1 MDNEQNQ
8 NKNSRI
14 IDVDL
19 QNEMRKSFLD
29 YSMSVI
35 VSRALPDVRDGLKP
49 VHRRILY
56 TMNQIG
62 LDPSKP
68 YHKCADTVGQVLG
81 SYHPHGDA
89 SVYDAMVRLAQDF
102 NTRYLLVDGHG
113 NFGSVDGDG
122 AAAMRYTEVRMT
134 KLTHEMIRDIE
145 KETVDF
151 SPNFDESLKEP
162 DVLPSRFPN
171 LLVNGSSGIAVGM
184 ATNLPPHNLT
194 EVIDGL
200 DYMIDNPD
208 CTLEDLMQFIKGPD
222 FPTGATIM
230 GKGGIKD
237 AYSTGRGLITLR
249 AKAEIETTSR
259 GRNRI
264 VVKEIPYQVN
274 KSKLIQKIAELVR
287 NKEIDGITDIRDE
300 SDRQGMRIVI
310 ELRKDANPKVTL
322 NLLYKR
328 TQMQTTFGV
337 INLALVDGEPK
348 TLTLKELMYYYLEHQ
363 KEIVTRRTIFDLKKA
378 EARAHIVEGL
388 LKALDYIDE
397 IIKLIRASKDDAEAR
412 SGLMSKFEFTEIQ
425 ANAILSMQLRRLTGL
440 EKDKLTAEY
449 EDLIKRINR
458 FNEILSS
465 ERILLGI
472 IKDELNEIKEK
483 YGDERRTDIVLNE
496 GEIDVLNLI
505 ADESVV
511 ITITDRGYIKR
522 VNENTYKAQKRG
534 GKGVKGLTTNVE
546 DVVDDLYTLTTHDE
560 VYFFTNLGKV
570 YSLRAYEIPESG
582 RTAKGTAIVNLLQIS
597 GGEKITQIIPIKK
610 NEERE
615 FMTFVTKNGIIK
627 KTELAQYENIRQSG
641 LIAINLDEDDDLIS
655 VYLTNEEDEI
665 ISTTRK
671 GKAIRINGKDV
682 RPTGRSTRGVKLIT
696 LEDGDSVVSSQVVG
710 KGAKL
715 LTITEKGYGKMT
727 SEEEYTTQSRG
738 GKGILTHRIN
748 EKTGAL
754 VTALVVYDEK
764 DLLLISSSGVIIR
777 ISAKEIAKSS
787 RATIGVKLMDI
798 GEEKIVSAIQTD
810 ETEE

>member
-1 MDNEQNQ
+1 M
-8 NKNSRI
+8 KNV
-14 IDVDL
+14 IDVKVEK
-19 QNEMRKSFLD
+19 EMKKSYLE
-29 YSMSVI
+29 YAMSVI
-35 VSRALPDVRDGLKP
+35 VARALPDVRDGLKP

-56 TMNQIG
+56 SMEELGVTN
-62 LDPSKP
+62 DKP
-68 YHKCADTVGQVLG
+68 YRKSARVVGDVLG
-81 SYHPHGDA
+81 KYHPHSDIA
-89 SVYDAMVRLAQDF
+89 VYDAMVRLAQDF

-274 KSKLIQKIAELVR
+274 KAKLIQKIAELVR

-397 IIKLIRASKDDAEAR
+397 IIKLIRGSKDDAEAR
-412 SGLMSKFEFTEIQ
+412 EGLMNRFEFTEIQ

-465 ERILLGI
+465 ERLLMSI
-472 IKDELNEIKEK
+472 IKEELNEIKEK

-511 ITITDRGYIKR
+511 ITITERGYIKR

-546 DVVDDLYTLTTHDE
+546 DVVNDLYTLTTHDE

-597 GGEKITQIIPIKK
+597 GGERITQIIPIKK
-610 NEERE
+610 NEERQ

-655 VYLTNEEDEI
+655 VYLTNEEDEF
-665 ISTTRK
+665 ISTTK
-671 GKAIRINGKDV
+671 NGKAIRINGKDV

-696 LEDGDSVVSSQVVG
+696 LEDGDNVVSSQVVG

-727 SEEEYTTQSRG
+727 SEEEYTVQSRG

-764 DLLLISSSGVIIR
+764 DLLLISSSGIIIR

>member
-1 MDNEQNQ
+1 M
-8 NKNSRI
+8 KNV
-14 IDVDL
+14 IDVKVEK
-19 QNEMRKSFLD
+19 EMKKSYLE
-29 YSMSVI
+29 YAMSVI
-35 VSRALPDVRDGLKP
+35 VARALPDVRDGLKP

-56 TMNQIG
+56 SMEELGVTN
-62 LDPSKP
+62 DKP
-68 YHKCADTVGQVLG
+68 YRKSARVVGDVLG
-81 SYHPHGDA
+81 KYHPHSDIA
-89 SVYDAMVRLAQDF
+89 VYDAMVRLAQDF

-162 DVLPSRFPN
+162 NVLPSRFPN

-208 CTLEDLMQFIKGPD
+208 CSLEDLMQFIKGPD

-264 VVKEIPYQVN
+264 IVKEIPYQVN
-274 KSKLIQKIAELVR
+274 KAKLIQKIAELVR

-397 IIKLIRASKDDAEAR
+397 IIKLIRGSKDDAEAR
-412 SGLMSKFEFTEIQ
+412 EGLMNRFEFTEIQ

-465 ERILLGI
+465 ERLLMSI
-472 IKDELNEIKEK
+472 IKEELNEIKEK

-511 ITITDRGYIKR
+511 ITITERGYIKR

-546 DVVDDLYTLTTHDE
+546 DVVNDLYTLTTHDE

-597 GGEKITQIIPIKK
+597 GGERITQIIPIKK
-610 NEERE
+610 NEERQ

-627 KTELAQYENIRQSG
+627 KTELVQYENIRQSG

-655 VYLTNEEDEI
+655 VYLTNEEDEF
-665 ISTTRK
+665 ISTTK
-671 GKAIRINGKDV
+671 NGKAIRINGKDV

-696 LEDGDSVVSSQVVG
+696 LEDGDNVVSSQVVG

-727 SEEEYTTQSRG
+727 SEEDYTVQSRG

-764 DLLLISSSGVIIR
+764 DLLLISSSGIIIR

>member
-1 MDNEQNQ
+1 M
-8 NKNSRI
+8 KNV
-14 IDVDL
+14 IDVKVEK
-19 QNEMRKSFLD
+19 EMKKSYLE
-29 YSMSVI
+29 YAMSVI
-35 VSRALPDVRDGLKP
+35 VARALPDVRDGLKP

-56 TMNQIG
+56 SMEELGVTN
-62 LDPSKP
+62 DKP
-68 YHKCADTVGQVLG
+68 YRKSARVVGDVLG
-81 SYHPHGDA
+81 KYHPHSDTA
-89 SVYDAMVRLAQDF
+89 VYNAMVRLAQDF
-102 NTRYLLVDGHG
+102 NTRYMLVDGHG

-412 SGLMSKFEFTEIQ
+412 SGLMSRFEFTEIQ

-665 ISTTRK
+665 ISTTRN

-727 SEEEYTTQSRG
+727 AEEEYTTQARG

-764 DLLLISSSGVIIR
+764 DLLLISSSGIIIR

>member
-1 MDNEQNQ
+1 M
-8 NKNSRI
+8 KNV
-14 IDVDL
+14 IDVKVEK
-19 QNEMRKSFLD
+19 EMKKSYLE
-29 YSMSVI
+29 YAMSVI
-35 VSRALPDVRDGLKP
+35 VARALPDVRDGLKP

-56 TMNQIG
+56 SMEELGVTN
-62 LDPSKP
+62 DKP
-68 YHKCADTVGQVLG
+68 YRKSARVVGDVLG
-81 SYHPHGDA
+81 KYHPHSDIA
-89 SVYDAMVRLAQDF
+89 VYDAMVRLAQDF

-194 EVIDGL
+194 EVVDGL

-641 LIAINLDEDDDLIS
+641 LIAINLDDDDDLIS

>member
-1 MDNEQNQ
+1 M
-8 NKNSRI
+8 KNV
-14 IDVDL
+14 IDVKVEK
-19 QNEMRKSFLD
+19 EMKKSYLE
-29 YSMSVI
+29 YAMSVI
-35 VSRALPDVRDGLKP
+35 VARALPDVRDGLKP

-56 TMNQIG
+56 SMEELGVTN
-62 LDPSKP
+62 DKP
-68 YHKCADTVGQVLG
+68 YRKSARVVGDVLG
-81 SYHPHGDA
+81 KYHPHSDIA
-89 SVYDAMVRLAQDF
+89 VYDAMVRLAQDF

-162 DVLPSRFPN
+162 NVLPSRFPN

-208 CTLEDLMQFIKGPD
+208 CSLEDLMQFIKGPD

-274 KSKLIQKIAELVR
+274 KAKLIQKIAELVR

-397 IIKLIRASKDDAEAR
+397 IIKLIRGSKDDAEAR
-412 SGLMSKFEFTEIQ
+412 EGLMNRFEFTEIQ

-465 ERILLGI
+465 ERLLMSI
-472 IKDELNEIKEK
+472 IKEELNEIKEK

-511 ITITDRGYIKR
+511 ITITERGYIKR

-546 DVVDDLYTLTTHDE
+546 DVVNDLYTLTTHDE

-597 GGEKITQIIPIKK
+597 GGERITQIIPIKK
-610 NEERE
+610 NEERQ

>member
-1 MDNEQNQ
+1 M
-8 NKNSRI
+8 KNV
-14 IDVDL
+14 IDVKVEK
-19 QNEMRKSFLD
+19 EMKKSYLE
-29 YSMSVI
+29 YAMSVI
-35 VSRALPDVRDGLKP
+35 VARALPDVRDGLKP

-56 TMNQIG
+56 SMEELGVTN
-62 LDPSKP
+62 DKP
-68 YHKCADTVGQVLG
+68 YRKSARVVGDVLG
-81 SYHPHGDA
+81 KYHPHSDTA
-89 SVYDAMVRLAQDF
+89 VYDAMVRLAQDF
-102 NTRYLLVDGHG
+102 NTRYMLVDGHG

-412 SGLMSKFEFTEIQ
+412 SGLMSRFEFTEIQ

-655 VYLTNEEDEI
+655 VYLTNEDDEI

-727 SEEEYTTQSRG
+727 AEEEYTTQARG

>member
-1 MDNEQNQ
+1 M
-8 NKNSRI
+8 KNV
-14 IDVDL
+14 IDVKVEK
-19 QNEMRKSFLD
+19 EMKKSYLE
-29 YSMSVI
+29 YAMSVI
-35 VSRALPDVRDGLKP
+35 VARALPDVRDGLKP

-56 TMNQIG
+56 SMEELGVTN
-62 LDPSKP
+62 DKP
-68 YHKCADTVGQVLG
+68 YRKSARVVGDVLG
-81 SYHPHGDA
+81 KYHPHSDTA
-89 SVYDAMVRLAQDF
+89 VYDAMVRLAQDF

-412 SGLMSKFEFTEIQ
+412 SGLMSKFEFT
-425 ANAILSMQLRRLTGL
+425 
-440 EKDKLTAEY
+440 
-449 EDLIKRINR
+449 
-458 FNEILSS
+458 
-465 ERILLGI
+465 
-472 IKDELNEIKEK
+472 
-483 YGDERRTDIVLNE
+483 
-496 GEIDVLNLI
+496 
-505 ADESVV
+505 
-511 ITITDRGYIKR
+511 
-522 VNENTYKAQKRG
+522 
-534 GKGVKGLTTNVE
+534 
-546 DVVDDLYTLTTHDE
+546 
-560 VYFFTNLGKV
+560 
-570 YSLRAYEIPESG
+570 
-582 RTAKGTAIVNLLQIS
+582 
-597 GGEKITQIIPIKK
+597 
-610 NEERE
+610 
-615 FMTFVTKNGIIK
+615 
-627 KTELAQYENIRQSG
+627 
-641 LIAINLDEDDDLIS
+641 
-655 VYLTNEEDEI
+655 
-665 ISTTRK
+665 
-671 GKAIRINGKDV
+671 
-682 RPTGRSTRGVKLIT
+682 
-696 LEDGDSVVSSQVVG
+696 
-710 KGAKL
+710 
-715 LTITEKGYGKMT
+715 
-727 SEEEYTTQSRG
+727 
-738 GKGILTHRIN
+738 
-748 EKTGAL
+748 
-754 VTALVVYDEK
+754 
-764 DLLLISSSGVIIR
+764 
-777 ISAKEIAKSS
+777 
-787 RATIGVKLMDI
+787 
-798 GEEKIVSAIQTD
+798 
-810 ETEE
+810 

>member
-1 MDNEQNQ
+1 M
-8 NKNSRI
+8 KNV
-14 IDVDL
+14 IDVKVEK
-19 QNEMRKSFLD
+19 EMKKSYLE
-29 YSMSVI
+29 YAMSVI
-35 VSRALPDVRDGLKP
+35 VARALPDVRDGLKP

-56 TMNQIG
+56 SMEELGVTN
-62 LDPSKP
+62 DKP
-68 YHKCADTVGQVLG
+68 YRKSARVVGDVLG
-81 SYHPHGDA
+81 KYHPHSDTA
-89 SVYDAMVRLAQDF
+89 VYDAMVRLSQDF

-184 ATNLPPHNLT
+184 ATNLPPHNLS

-696 LEDGDSVVSSQVVG
+696 LEDGDSVVSSQVIG

>member
-1 MDNEQNQ
+1 M
-8 NKNSRI
+8 KNV
-14 IDVDL
+14 IDVKVEK
-19 QNEMRKSFLD
+19 EMKKSYLE
-29 YSMSVI
+29 YAMSVI
-35 VSRALPDVRDGLKP
+35 VARALPDVRDGLKP

-56 TMNQIG
+56 SMEELGVTN
-62 LDPSKP
+62 DKP
-68 YHKCADTVGQVLG
+68 YRKSARVVGDVLG
-81 SYHPHGDA
+81 KYHPHSDTA
-89 SVYDAMVRLAQDF
+89 VYDAMVRLAQDF

-194 EVIDGL
+194 EVVDGL

-237 AYSTGRGLITLR
+237 AYYTGRGLITLR

-754 VTALVVYDEK
+754 VTALVVYDEN

>member
-1 MDNEQNQ
+1 M
-8 NKNSRI
+8 KNV
-14 IDVDL
+14 IDVKVEK
-19 QNEMRKSFLD
+19 EMKKSYLE
-29 YSMSVI
+29 YAMSVI
-35 VSRALPDVRDGLKP
+35 VARALPDVRDGLKP

-56 TMNQIG
+56 SMEELGVTN
-62 LDPSKP
+62 DKP
-68 YHKCADTVGQVLG
+68 YRKSARVVGDVLG
-81 SYHPHGDA
+81 KYHPHSDTA
-89 SVYDAMVRLAQDF
+89 VYYAMVRLAQDF